1 MTNFASNYTPRL
13 KVRFTVDGVQ
23 QSSLIRLPRTPTPT
37 TTEFTNLATA
47 WEAATSDLFAAA
59 GLEAADSKS
68 QVDTLSAEYA
78 MADEDL
84 FLPLPGYTGSE
95 LQEGDDSGGA
105 ASPLTLAT
113 LISITGRTAGGS
125 RITLFW
131 QGMRLSTGGA
141 GTNFTDWRLS
151 ESEVASLTAV
161 FDDHFATVVG
171 PPDNMFNLLA
181 GPDGMAA
188 AYFRRYLNVRVS
200 ARRINKQRSL

>member
-1 MTNFASNYTPRL
+1 MRI
-13 KVRFTVDGVQ
+13 RFTVDGVQ
-23 QSSLIRLPRTPTPT
+23 QSSLLRLPRSPTPT
-37 TTEFTNLATA
+37 TTEFTSLVNA
-47 WEAATSDLFAAA
+47 WETATTDLFGAV
-59 GLEAADSKS
+59 GLEGTDSKA
-68 QVDTLSAEYA
+68 QVDTISAEYA

-131 QGMRLSTGGA
+131 QGMRLSTGAAGA
-141 GTNFTDWRLS
+141 NFVDWRLS
-151 ESEVASLTAV
+151 ESEVAALTAV
-161 FDDHFATVVG
+161 FDDNFAAVAG
-171 PPDNMFNLLA
+171 PPDNLFNLIA
-181 GPDGMAA
+181 GPDGLAG
-188 AYFRRYLNVRVS
+188 AYFRRYINVRVS